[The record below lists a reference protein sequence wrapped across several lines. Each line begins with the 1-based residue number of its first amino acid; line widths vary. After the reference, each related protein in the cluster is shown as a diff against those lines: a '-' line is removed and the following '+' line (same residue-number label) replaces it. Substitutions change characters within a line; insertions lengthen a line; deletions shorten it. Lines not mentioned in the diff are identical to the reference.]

1 MRLWNGPFFNASDK
15 PNPKEPIG
23 LWLCKQSHAKKIRG
37 ISQSLDAAVGAAA
50 MKVTQIPGDAKVA
63 IYLSIKG

>member
-23 LWLCKQSHAKKIRG
+23 LWLCKQSHAKNKEAFLKAWMLQWERR
-37 ISQSLDAAVGAAA
+37 L
-50 MKVTQIPGDAKVA
+50 
-63 IYLSIKG
+63 